1 MKKIAEMSNSELGSF
16 VAARMACKDAPK
28 GVIAHEL
35 DSTLTKK
42 DRIKLAAPYCGSC
55 TVRPACLELGNRFPN
70 SQVAGDIYGGVMFG
84 ARKTN
89 VLRK

>member
-1 MKKIAEMSNSELGSF
+1 MKKIAEMDNVELGIF

-28 GVIAHEL
+28 GVIAKEL
-35 DSTLTKK
+35 ESDLTKAE
-42 DRIKLAAPYCGSC
+42 RILLAAPYCGIC

-89 VLRK
+89 ILRK

>member
-1 MKKIAEMSNSELGSF
+1 MKKIAEMSNVELGSF
-16 VAARMACKDAPK
+16 VAERMACKDAPK
-28 GVIAHEL
+28 GVITKEL
-35 DSTLTKK
+35 ESDLTKAE
-42 DRIKLAAPYCGSC
+42 RIELAALYCGSC